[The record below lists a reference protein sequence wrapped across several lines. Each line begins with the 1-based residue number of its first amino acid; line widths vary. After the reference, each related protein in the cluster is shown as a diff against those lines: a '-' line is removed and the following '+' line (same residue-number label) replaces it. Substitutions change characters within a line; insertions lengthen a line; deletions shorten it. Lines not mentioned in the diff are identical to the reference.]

1 MRFQGIFVYCPKMS
15 IFAICNHRQMKK
27 NDKKISGWKLV
38 LVNLAAMVLIVII
51 LLMMVF
57 HWMKNYTRHG
67 EYISVP
73 DVTGLVEDEAAARF
87 QAEGLRY
94 EISDSKYDARLLEG
108 QVIEQRPS
116 AGSNVKAGRIVYL
129 TVNSGKIPTK
139 KLPDVAD
146 NSSIRAAESKLLGA
160 GFTLTEPEYIPGEKD
175 WVYEVRIGDRKIE
188 AGEEI
193 PEGSVL
199 TIYVGNGEDELEQM
213 EDSLQ
218 AAGLDTD
225 FF

>member
-15 IFAICNHRQMKK
+15 IFAFCNRRQMKK
-27 NDKKISGWKLV
+27 SDNNISGWKLV
-38 LVNLAAMVLIVII
+38 LVNLAAMVLVVIVI
-51 LLMMVF
+51 LLMLF

-67 EYISVP
+67 EYIAVP
-73 DVTGLVEDEAAARF
+73 DVTGMVEDEAAARF
-87 QAEGLRY
+87 KAEGLRY
-94 EISDSKYDARLLEG
+94 EISDSKYDAGLLEG

-160 GFTLTEPEYIPGEKD
+160 GFRLTEPEYIPGEKD

-199 TIYVGNGEDELEQM
+199 TIYVGNGEDELEQL

-218 AAGLDTD
+218 TTGLDSD